1 MANLVFYP
9 HVVGANMLTGQPGG
23 ASGPVVT
30 LASNGGVVN
39 YGASGLSGAI
49 SGAGLSDPTGQQ
61 QPGSGPDATGYQQA
75 VAAAQVAAL
84 QGQMYQQG
92 GVGVGVTTP
101 SSQQQQQQQQQQHQ
115 QSETPPQ
122 QRRRSSEELR
132 DLWRSAITQ
141 QILLNKMEQ
150 QNSQLAQSQNAAVLK
165 RERLLYEEL
174 TPCLKQVSA
183 DWDQALL
190 TGNGSA
196 VSHSR
201 LRDLGVEFMFFNVW
215 KYI

>member
-1 MANLVFYP
+1 MTLR
-9 HVVGANMLTGQPGG
+9 LT
-23 ASGPVVT
+23 
-30 LASNGGVVN
+30 L
-39 YGASGLSGAI
+39 
-49 SGAGLSDPTGQQ
+49 
-61 QPGSGPDATGYQQA
+61 DATRYSSS
-75 VAAAQVAAL
+75 AASSRRPSATVEGLAW
-84 QGQMYQQG
+84 M
-92 GVGVGVTTP
+92 TSP
-101 SSQQQQQQQQQQHQ
+101 SSTPTSGIKTSASAASQIRLQ